1 MYSLELTN
9 QIKRHGTYSGTTWHF
24 KKCFSSPHTA
34 TIPCWTQQLSPREAL
49 NPNLSMT
56 DPDVPRTSN
65 DCLYESLSA
74 GLYYGAQ
81 SSVISGSLYFA
92 AMRFSP
98 FFQRSFTPSARTG
111 GCMQVAKASVLT
123 PAHISTETLSAHGAC
138 LACSPD
144 ADAHLLHVMAAR
156 GAVNAQV
163 CYGGDRADRSNLHCF
178 KCLHGRMHTLALL
191 CVWKSVWEAAA
202 SCSRGMLDY
211 CRGKIKRPALT
222 ICSRFHKG
230 WRHFSDRGT

>member
-1 MYSLELTN
+1 
-9 QIKRHGTYSGTTWHF
+9 
-24 KKCFSSPHTA
+24 
-34 TIPCWTQQLSPREAL
+34 
-49 NPNLSMT
+49 MT

-111 GCMQVAKASVLT
+111 GCMQVAKACALT
-123 PAHISTETLSAHGAC
+123 PAPYQRAETLSAHGAC

-144 ADAHLLHVMAAR
+144 ADAHLLYVMAAR
-156 GAVNAQV
+156 GAVDAQV
-163 CYGGDRADRSNLHCF
+163 R
-178 KCLHGRMHTLALL
+178 
-191 CVWKSVWEAAA
+191 
-202 SCSRGMLDY
+202 
-211 CRGKIKRPALT
+211 
-222 ICSRFHKG
+222 
-230 WRHFSDRGT
+230 